1 MQTRLSF
8 LISLLLLMLF
18 STALLSDGVSISYSV
33 QPRWFD
39 YNDDSY
45 VDVSEDLIEKPEW
58 VSNQILE
65 MVTGTENIALTA
77 TLKNRLQPEN
87 TADTEVIIKEL
98 VYTDT
103 LGNWEYSVGRR
114 INSWGVGSAFRPL
127 DVVQQQDLQD
137 TDQETITG
145 VNQLAL
151 EQFSGMSSLG
161 FYLLNPS
168 EDSQQSGKK
177 QPAII
182 ARFSESKEKG
192 DWQGLLRLS
201 QLHKL
206 QAGIGGL
213 YIFNDAL
220 ELHGS
225 VLYSSRYQRIEHSL
239 SGQNENL
246 LATEYPWETVEYHDA
261 KSWMLGGNWTWSERH
276 NLIFEYWF
284 DPLALDKS
292 QWAEQLNLM
301 QEQNLLLGSP
311 APQQAVQ
318 GNLAWSTEALAN
330 PQLVQDNLFLRWSY
344 QGDEYLPQGSILYS
358 PADSGFMFSTSL
370 GLDKYAMK
378 FNIGLR
384 IFSGSQNSV
393 YGQMPVTSQLFLTAY
408 GDF

>member
-1 MQTRLSF
+1 LF
-8 LISLLLLMLF
+8 LFSSALLADDISL
-18 STALLSDGVSISYSV
+18 SYSI

-39 YNDDSY
+39 YNDESY
-45 VDVSEDLIEKPEW
+45 INTTEDLIEKTNL
-58 VSNQILE
+58 VSTQILE
-65 MVTGTENIALTA
+65 LVTGTENIALTA
-77 TLKNRLQPEN
+77 TLKNRLQSDKKAES
-87 TADTEVIIKEL
+87 EVTVKEL
-98 VYTDT
+98 VYANT
-103 LGNWEYSVGRR
+103 LGNWDYSVGRR
-114 INSWGVGSAFRPL
+114 ISSWGVGSAFRPL

-151 EQFSGMSSLG
+151 ERFSGMSSLG
-161 FYLLNPS
+161 FYLINPS
-168 EDSQQSGKK
+168 EDNQQSGKK
-177 QPAII
+177 QLAII
-182 ARFSESKEKG
+182 TRFSESKEKG

-213 YIFNDAL
+213 YVINDAL

-225 VLYSSRYQRIEHSL
+225 VLYSARYQRMEHSL

-261 KSWMLGGNWTWSERH
+261 KSWMLGGNLTWSERH

-330 PQLVQDNLFLRWSY
+330 PHLVQDNLFLRWSY
-344 QGDEYLPQGSILYS
+344 QGDEYLPQASILYS
-358 PADSGFMFSTSL
+358 PADSSFMFSTSL
-370 GLDKYAMK
+370 GLDKYSMK

-384 IFSGSQNSV
+384 LFSGSQDSV